1 MNTPSNTQDNLFT
14 AHCCPGCQPGPER
27 VGLSRRSFLSSV
39 ALGSAAMSSLTWP
52 ALAMV
57 GPAVPSPMKRRP
69 LVVKPI
75 LQYGVYTPRPQAS
88 WRPWGAVHS
97 HEAAQ
102 EETARIKTELQA
114 LQEAADFPVQ
124 FLPVSAIRGP
134 GEISGI
140 GDLAGADT
148 ILIYAACGPQATFD
162 ELAKLGKDI
171 IFFVRDKSGPHYL
184 WYEILSPR
192 YLRQHTDGLQ
202 LTGID
207 EQDVVV
213 DDQDEILWRLRS
225 LCGLRN
231 TLGTRILAVGG
242 PGAWSQPVATVAER
256 VRKQWKFDI
265 RTVSYEELGGLIR
278 AARAD
283 DYTVELA
290 QRRAEAYLR
299 LPGTTLET
307 KREFV
312 DHCFLLDQVFRKLM
326 QEADCRAIT
335 VHHCMGTIMEVSE
348 TAACLTLT
356 TLNDDGYL
364 AFCESD
370 FVVIPSGILLGNIT
384 GHPVFLHN
392 PTFPHHGKI
401 TLAHCTAPRKMD
413 GRHLEPARIMTHY
426 ESDYGAAP
434 KVEMRVGQ
442 KLTSVIPDFAGEFW
456 QGLST
461 EIVDNPFLPICR
473 SQIDVKFGC
482 DSQLLAQRLRGFHW
496 MTCYGDY
503 QREVGYALKRIPVR
517 WERVA

>member
-1 MNTPSNTQDNLFT
+1 MNDHSHSTEPLLT
-14 AHCCPGCQPGPER
+14 AHCCPGCHGSPER
-27 VGLSRRSFLSSV
+27 SGVTRRDFLNTVALGSV
-39 ALGSAAMSSLTWP
+39 ALGGLSWS
-52 ALAMV
+52 ALAMAAPPV
-57 GPAVPSPMKRRP
+57 PAPTNRRP
-69 LVVKPI
+69 LVVKPV
-75 LQYGVYTPRPQAS
+75 LQYGVHTPRPQAS

-97 HEAAQ
+97 HEAAA
-102 EETARIKTELQA
+102 EESARIQSELQA
-114 LQEAADFPVQ
+114 LKQAADFPVE

-134 GEISGI
+134 GEVGEMD
-140 GDLAGADT
+140 DLSRADA
-148 ILIYAACGPQATFD
+148 ILLYAACGPQSTFD
-162 ELAKLGKDI
+162 ALLKLGKDV

-184 WYEILSPR
+184 WYEIVSPR
-192 YLRQHTDGLQ
+192 YLRQHTDGLRVE
-202 LTGID
+202 GMD

-213 DDQDEILWRLRS
+213 DDQGEILWRLRS

-242 PGAWSQPVATVAER
+242 PGAWSQPIETVAER
-256 VRKQWKFDI
+256 VRKQWRFDI
-265 RTVSYEELGGLIR
+265 RTVSYDELGGLIR

-283 DYTVELA
+283 REVVELA
-290 QRRAEAYLR
+290 RRRAEHYLR

-307 KREFV
+307 RREFV
-312 DHCFLLDQVFRKLM
+312 DNCFLLDQVFRKLM

-335 VHHCMGTIMEVSE
+335 IHHCMGTIMEVSE

-370 FVVIPSGILLGNIT
+370 FVVIPSGVLLGNIT

-392 PTFPHHGKI
+392 PTFPHHGMI
-401 TLAHCTAPRKMD
+401 TLAHCTAPRRMD
-413 GRHLEPARIMTHY
+413 GRTLEPARILTHF

-442 KLTSVIPDFAGEFW
+442 RLTSVIPDFAGEFW

-461 EIVDNPFLPICR
+461 QIVSNPFLPICR
-473 SQIDVKFGC
+473 SQIDVKFDC
-482 DSQLLAQRLRGFHW
+482 DSRVLAQRLRGFHW

-517 WERVA
+517 WELVT

>member
-1 MNTPSNTQDNLFT
+1 MHDHSNHTDPFFTP
-14 AHCCPGCQPGPER
+14 HCCPGCQPGPER
-27 VGLSRRSFLSSV
+27 AGLSRRHFLGTV
-39 ALGSAAMSSLTWP
+39 ALGSAALSGLSWS
-52 ALAMV
+52 ALAAAT
-57 GPAVPSPMKRRP
+57 PAVATPAGRRP

-75 LQYGVYTPRPQAS
+75 LQYGVYTYRPQAS

-97 HEAAQ
+97 QEAAAA
-102 EETARIKTELQA
+102 ETDRIEKELRA
-114 LQEAADFPVQ
+114 LKEGADFPVD

-134 GEISGI
+134 GELAGL
-140 GDLAGADT
+140 GDLAGADAV
-148 ILIYAACGPQATFD
+148 LMYAACGPQSTFD
-162 ELAKLGKDI
+162 ELAKMGKDI

-184 WYEILSPR
+184 WYEIVSPR
-192 YLRQHTDGLQ
+192 YLRQHTDGLRVE
-202 LTGID
+202 GMD

-213 DDQDEILWRLRS
+213 DDQQEILWRLRS

-242 PGAWSQPVATVAER
+242 PGAWSQPVETVAER
-256 VRKQWKFDI
+256 VRKQWQFDI
-265 RTVSYEELGGLIR
+265 RTVSYDELGRLIR

-283 DYTVELA
+283 DGAVSLA
-290 QRRAEAYLR
+290 RRRADAYLR

-307 KREFV
+307 RRDFV
-312 DHCFLLDQVFRKLM
+312 DHCFLLDQIFRKLM

-335 VHHCMGTIMEVSE
+335 IHHCMGTIMEVSE

-370 FVVIPSGILLGNIT
+370 FVVIPSGVLLGNIT

-392 PTFPHHGKI
+392 PTFPHHGQI

-413 GRHLEPARIMTHY
+413 GCHLEPARIMTHY

-434 KVEMRVGQ
+434 KVDMRVGQ
-442 KLTSVIPDFAGEFW
+442 RLTSVIPDFAGEYW
-456 QGLST
+456 QGLTT
-461 EIVDNPFLPICR
+461 EIVSNPFLPICR
-473 SQIDVKFGC
+473 SQIDVKFSC
-482 DSQLLAQRLRGFHW
+482 DSQALAQRMRGFHW

-503 QREVGYALKRIPVR
+503 QREIGYALKRIPVR
-517 WERVA
+517 WEQVT

>member
-1 MNTPSNTQDNLFT
+1 MPS
-14 AHCCPGCQPGPER
+14 A
-27 VGLSRRSFLSSV
+27 RR
-39 ALGSAAMSSLTWP
+39 A
-52 ALAMV
+52 
-57 GPAVPSPMKRRP
+57 

-75 LQYGVYTPRPQAS
+75 LQYGVYTPRPQTS

-102 EETARIKTELQA
+102 AEVTRIEGELQA
-114 LQEAADFPVQ
+114 LKTAADFPVQ

-134 GEISGI
+134 AEVSALS
-140 GDLAGADT
+140 DLPGADV
-148 ILIYAACGPQATFD
+148 ILMYAACGPQSTFD
-162 ELAKLGKDI
+162 ALTKLGKDLL
-171 IFFVRDKSGPHYL
+171 FFVRHKSGPHYL

-202 LTGID
+202 VQGVD

-213 DDQDEILWRLRS
+213 DDPQELLWRLRS

-231 TLGTRILAVGG
+231 TLGTRILAIGG
-242 PGAWSQPVATVAER
+242 PGAWSQPVEQVAER
-256 VRKQWKFDI
+256 VRKQWRLDI

-283 DYTVELA
+283 EGTVTLA
-290 QRRAEAYLR
+290 RRRAEAYLR

-307 KREFV
+307 RREYV
-312 DHCFLLDQVFRKLM
+312 DNCFLLDQVFRKLM

-335 VHHCMGTIMEVSE
+335 VHHCMGTIMDVSE

-392 PTFPHHGKI
+392 PTFPHHGII
-401 TLAHCTAPRKMD
+401 TLAHCTAPRRMD
-413 GRHLEPARIMTHY
+413 GHQLEPARIMTHY

-434 KVEMRVGQ
+434 KVDMRIGQ
-442 KLTSVIPDFAGEFW
+442 RLTSVIPDFAGEFW

-473 SQIDVKFGC
+473 SQIDVKFDC
-482 DSQLLAQRLRGFHW
+482 DGAVLAQRLRGFHW

-503 QREVGYALKRIPVR
+503 QREIGYALKRTPVR
-517 WERVA
+517 WEQMV